1 MFELLIFSENLW
13 EDGLALSLGRDEG
26 FPGGSVVK
34 NLAASARDIGDVG
47 LIPVLG
53 RRKWQST
60 PVFSPGESH
69 GQRSLVDRGAHELPE
84 SDMTEPT

>member
-60 PVFSPGESH
+60 PVVSPGESH
-69 GQRSLVDRGAHELPE
+69 GQRSK
-84 SDMTEPT
+84 